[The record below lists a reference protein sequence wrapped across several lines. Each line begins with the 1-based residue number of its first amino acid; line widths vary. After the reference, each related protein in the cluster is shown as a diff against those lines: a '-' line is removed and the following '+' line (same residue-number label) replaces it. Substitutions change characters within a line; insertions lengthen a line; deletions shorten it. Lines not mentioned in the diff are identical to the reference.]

1 MAGSRLRRP
10 SAAENAGGDGDR
22 HQPDRG
28 RGQRVSAPRGILFGT
43 HGGACVAGSCAGEAD
58 LSADGS
64 ERDHR
69 GRGLA
74 AGFPCIPFGTD
85 RRPVLFTANL
95 IILDEWAFQQYAEE
109 IWTSG
114 FPTVNRPGGGQVIG
128 LSTMRLGTLFARL
141 WQEGDA
147 FHRIFLPWDTET
159 RGGMGNGMKR
169 RGGWKAATP
178 DFAGMTPFIYSL
190 LPETADCSTGNA
202 EDLGHT
208 PNIALE
214 VLNDGPQFYGLDGNL
229 VPEGGTFYLV
239 GKLTYK
245 KDNSKS
251 EVVRVFQQDYNTTA
265 NLSIN
270 SLAKAYNT
278 VPDLINPRLELA
290 LAVDIDWKAGLVID
304 VPIGD

>member
-1 MAGSRLRRP
+1 M
-10 SAAENAGGDGDR
+10 
-22 HQPDRG
+22 
-28 RGQRVSAPRGILFGT
+28 
-43 HGGACVAGSCAGEAD
+43 
-58 LSADGS
+58 
-64 ERDHR
+64 
-69 GRGLA
+69 
-74 AGFPCIPFGTD
+74 
-85 RRPVLFTANL
+85 
-95 IILDEWAFQQYAEE
+95 
-109 IWTSG
+109 
-114 FPTVNRPGGGQVIG
+114 
-128 LSTMRLGTLFARL
+128 
-141 WQEGDA
+141 
-147 FHRIFLPWDTET
+147 
-159 RGGMGNGMKR
+159 
-169 RGGWKAATP
+169 
-178 DFAGMTPFIYSL
+178 
-190 LPETADCSTGNA
+190 PETADCSTGNA

>member
-1 MAGSRLRRP
+1 MPVQRSMILAISSSVTLLRSR
-10 SAAENAGGDGDR
+10 
-22 HQPDRG
+22 
-28 RGQRVSAPRGILFGT
+28 
-43 HGGACVAGSCAGEAD
+43 
-58 LSADGS
+58 
-64 ERDHR
+64 
-69 GRGLA
+69 
-74 AGFPCIPFGTD
+74 
-85 RRPVLFTANL
+85 
-95 IILDEWAFQQYAEE
+95 
-109 IWTSG
+109 
-114 FPTVNRPGGGQVIG
+114 
-128 LSTMRLGTLFARL
+128 
-141 WQEGDA
+141 
-147 FHRIFLPWDTET
+147 
-159 RGGMGNGMKR
+159 
-169 RGGWKAATP
+169 
-178 DFAGMTPFIYSL
+178 
-190 LPETADCSTGNA
+190 
-202 EDLGHT
+202 
-208 PNIALE
+208 LE